1 MENFI
6 NAVVQKLSFRIFALF
21 ILSAS
26 EMRLRTELRLNFT
39 CESSEPQSEWS
50 METSVVDSAELR
62 SLSSNEQSLVSS
74 PAAALLSLA
83 ALSSSSSSSSSS
95 STAAFLLPPLPL
107 LWLAAE
113 LLALPFLS
121 LGPFW
126 VGEA

>member
-1 MENFI
+1 
-6 NAVVQKLSFRIFALF
+6 
-21 ILSAS
+21 
-26 EMRLRTELRLNFT
+26 
-39 CESSEPQSEWS
+39 

-83 ALSSSSSSSSSS
+83 AFSSSSSSSSSS